1 MDAQAVISA
10 IGSVGFPIVAAI
22 GMFYLYDKTVKD
34 LTAMI
39 QKIDITLQML
49 VNRIGGGAKD
59 DG

>member
-10 IGSVGFPIVAAI
+10 IGSVGFPIVAAV

-49 VNRIGGGAKD
+49 VNRMEGAKD

>member
-1 MDAQAVISA
+1 MDAQAIISA
-10 IGSVGFPIVAAI
+10 IGSVGFPIVAAV

-49 VNRIGGGAKD
+49 VNRMDGGKD
-59 DG
+59 D

>member
-1 MDAQAVISA
+1 MDAQAIISA

>member
-10 IGSVGFPIVAAI
+10 IGSVGFPIVAAV

-34 LTAMI
+34 LTSMI

-49 VNRIGGGAKD
+49 VNRMDGGAKD
-59 DG
+59 VD

>member
-1 MDAQAVISA
+1 MDAQAIISA

-34 LTAMI
+34 LTGMI

-49 VNRIGGGAKD
+49 VNKMEGVKD
-59 DG
+59 GD